1 MGGIGEDRT
10 AHRWGSINSSVNL
23 NGGVVKMGRIDA
35 KTERR
40 CNKRFKAAEGAF
52 AALVNHHSK
61 LGQIQNISTAGLSFS
76 YIEDQGQPDDAC
88 ELKIIIGHRGLYL
101 DKIPFRQIFDFEIDN
116 PYSFSSIK
124 MRQIGLQF
132 GELTAEQQ
140 NRLHDFIRKHTV
152 GEV

>member
-1 MGGIGEDRT
+1 
-10 AHRWGSINSSVNL
+10 
-23 NGGVVKMGRIDA
+23 MGRIDA

-40 CNKRFKAAEGAF
+40 RKKRFKAAEGAF

-61 LGQIQNISTAGLSFS
+61 LGQIQNISTAGLAFS
-76 YIEDQGQPDDAC
+76 YIEDQVQSDDAH
-88 ELKIIIGHRGLYL
+88 ELKIIIGNRGLYL
-101 DKIPFRQIFDFEIDN
+101 DKIPFRKIFDFEIDSE
-116 PYSFSSIK
+116 YSFSSIK